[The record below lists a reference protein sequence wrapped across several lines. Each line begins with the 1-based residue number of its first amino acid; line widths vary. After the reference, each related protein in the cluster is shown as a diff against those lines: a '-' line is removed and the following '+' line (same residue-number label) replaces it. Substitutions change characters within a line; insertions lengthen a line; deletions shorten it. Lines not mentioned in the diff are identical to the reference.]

1 MEDIVPWV
9 PTTFTNIND
18 ITSSRVVNY
27 AFDYWGEQAG
37 FDSFAFANGG
47 A

>member
-18 ITSSRVVNY
+18 ITSTRVVNY
-27 AFDYWGEQAG
+27 SYDYWGEQAS
-37 FDSFAFANGG
+37 FDSFALAPGS
-47 A
+47 